1 MLLTEEIAIARK
13 AETESRKDN
22 VTVREEKEK
31 TIEKY
36 YESQKEIEL
45 LNIKNNSIR
54 DENNLLKADI
64 MDCRLRLN
72 ENESKLLELEKEYN
86 NFKKENVSLE
96 N

>member
-64 MDCRLRLN
+64 MDYRLRLN